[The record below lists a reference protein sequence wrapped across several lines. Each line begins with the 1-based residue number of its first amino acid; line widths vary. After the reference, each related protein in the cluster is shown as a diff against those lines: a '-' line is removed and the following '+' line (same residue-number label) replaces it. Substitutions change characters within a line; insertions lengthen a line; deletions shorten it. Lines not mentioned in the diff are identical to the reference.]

1 MHNMHS
7 LNKGGEQMNIDIGG
21 LIRKCRKKAKLSQEA
36 FADLMNTSQ
45 STISRIEKNLVVIEA
60 RFLAKTAALTNT
72 QDVVVTALFSADAAL
87 QFLQTI
93 PMFIGGF
100 YG

>member
-1 MHNMHS
+1 MV
-7 LNKGGEQMNIDIGG
+7 NKLNIDIGG
-21 LIRKCRKKAKLSQEA
+21 LIKKCRESAKLSQEA
-36 FADLMNTSQ
+36 FADLMHTSQ

-60 RFLAKTAALTNT
+60 KFLAKAAAITNS
-72 QDVVVTALFSADAAL
+72 QDVVVATLFSTDAAV

-93 PMFIGGF
+93 PMFIMGGF